1 MTFRVM
7 TLSLVSQFIFV
18 GSGFYYLLFWVL
30 VLPVPPIFFG
40 GLRWPSWVPS
50 IFWEDFFPINWV
62 GSVIIFLMSPTLS
75 VSAMP
80 GTVKVQ
86 AYLFRSNFFCVISFC
101 LQIAEVF
108 IFLYFFILAQFST
121 ERLYSDII
129 VGVYSDTLLAWID
142 SIHRVKWTLDQFT
155 SMNT

>member
-7 TLSLVSQFIFV
+7 TFSLVSQFIFV

-30 VLPVPPIFFG
+30 VLPVPSHFFG

-50 IFWEDFFPINWV
+50 IFWEDFFPIIWV
-62 GSVIIFLMSPTLS
+62 I
-75 VSAMP
+75 
-80 GTVKVQ
+80 
-86 AYLFRSNFFCVISFC
+86 FFCVIPFC

-142 SIHRVKWTLDQFT
+142 SIIGSMGPRTNLHLWTLSQYTFLF
-155 SMNT
+155 